1 MFGFRLVS
9 VIVFLGGEGAG
20 DYFRACATR
29 CLRIVKR
36 SRVRSRYIYPDLPL
50 FSNSPIPQVQSLR
63 ALAKS
68 LSRIPRYRRLPPF
81 AVRLPS
87 VTSFPPGMLL
97 CSFVAMGHARGI
109 LFHPLT
115 PNPLDGIENCPC
127 VEVLTSRIGVGR

>member
-50 FSNSPIPQVQSLR
+50 FSNFPIPQVQSLR

-97 CSFVAMGHARGI
+97 CSFVAMGSRGI

-115 PNPLDGIENCPC
+115 PNPLDGIENCTC